1 MFHVKPGRFTVKAVI
16 TAGMGGYGMLIYK
29 DVPQSVL
36 GSGEVLLE
44 VLASSVN
51 NTDINTRLGW
61 YDSADSTAASATATA
76 TATATDINI
85 AIVIMMRM

>member
-1 MFHVKPGRFTVKAVI
+1 
-16 TAGMGGYGMLIYK
+16 MGGYGMLIYK
-29 DVPQSVL
+29 DVPQPVL

-61 YDSADSTAASATATA
+61 YDSADSTAA
-76 TATATDINI
+76 
-85 AIVIMMRM
+85 